1 MKSFYSYMKQY
12 RNMDCPAGDFYRDM
26 ERDSGFPKKET
37 QRWKILRYLTSTKVH
52 ACSEAVEEFETR
64 WLEYAHDEDINVTAL
79 DCKRYIDQVI
89 ENLEAGDWHDI
100 DDAIEDLKRIS
111 YILDDAC

>member
-1 MKSFYSYMKQY
+1 MTFFQYMRRYKNISCPGRDLYEDMK
-12 RNMDCPAGDFYRDM
+12 NDD
-26 ERDSGFPKKET
+26 GFPKDET
-37 QRWKILRYLTSTKVH
+37 ARWKILKYLRGLH
-52 ACSEAVEEFETR
+52 ACDAAIEAFENY
-64 WLEYAHDEDINVTAL
+64 WLEYAHECDINITAL